1 MLGTTPLGKHFKS
14 SVTNGHQVAVVF
26 FSDEIQAKLVE
37 AASIQFDGTFAVV
50 PIQFYQLW
58 KIFISVGRH
67 TVSAIHCIYLE
78 EPRTIWFST
87 KVTCDTLTRIRIYN
101 INV

>member
-67 TVSAIHCIYLE
+67 TVSAIHCI
-78 EPRTIWFST
+78 
-87 KVTCDTLTRIRIYN
+87 LTSRSQELYGSLLK
-101 INV
+101 